1 MSPCSQAAPLS
12 KHLGEP
18 TNLGGSR
25 SQGCHGYLLA
35 VPVVLRPP
43 HRPVR
48 HQFPSSSFGDEFNFK
63 RHYFELT
70 SHKNAVNKAKKIYD
84 GKTWLTH

>member
-35 VPVVLRPP
+35 VPVVLSPP
-43 HRPVR
+43 SPADLQGTSSQAHRLAMSLNVSP
-48 HQFPSSSFGDEFNFK
+48 P
-63 RHYFELT
+63 LP
-70 SHKNAVNKAKKIYD
+70 
-84 GKTWLTH
+84 LLP